1 MERKVKGMAKDGN
14 ASGKS
19 AGSNPQWT
27 VPSIPIDST
36 ELRVN
41 LEQIRQKTGN
51 SGDIIIRE
59 FTIGARRRSFKPQ
72 LFMWMALLTIQPLIN
87 LSWKSC

>member
-1 MERKVKGMAKDGN
+1 MAKDGN
-14 ASGKS
+14 ASSKS

-27 VPSIPIDST
+27 VPSIPIDSA

-59 FTIGARRRSFKPQ
+59 FTIGSE
-72 LFMWMALLTIQPLIN
+72 
-87 LSWKSC
+87 